1 LLIIG
6 IRKTYDIGFLF
17 IFKKLI
23 LDTLGWDIFLDN
35 KEDKYQENIDKY
47 VKILDNDI
55 NTEKLIEKLRGK
67 VNNDCK

>member
-1 LLIIG
+1 
-6 IRKTYDIGFLF
+6 
-17 IFKKLI
+17 
-23 LDTLGWDIFLDN
+23 LDN